1 MQAERHELALM
12 AEVQP
17 ILYKNSASRAPSVV
31 DRPAV
36 RTAALV
42 LKRCTTLATH
52 TDDAAMAQVLADGVP
67 EVENE
72 EQITHKVKR
81 SNAKHDIVDRA
92 HGCQP

>member
-1 MQAERHELALM
+1 M
-12 AEVQP
+12 AEVPP
-17 ILYKNSASRAPSVV
+17 ILCKNSASRAPSVIDGATV
-31 DRPAV
+31 G
-36 RTAALV
+36 TTALV
-42 LKRCTTLATH
+42 LKRRTTLATH

-81 SNAKHDIVDRA
+81 GDAKHDIVDRT